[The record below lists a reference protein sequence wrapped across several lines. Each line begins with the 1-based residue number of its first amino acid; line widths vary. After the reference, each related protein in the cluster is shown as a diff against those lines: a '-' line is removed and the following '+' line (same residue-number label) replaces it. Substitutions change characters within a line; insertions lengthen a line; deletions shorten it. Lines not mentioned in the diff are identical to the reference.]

1 MPGAPVRQSHPHTA
15 TVVTCK
21 LSYIKLLVI
30 RHRDAGHNGLVCWR
44 RNSSVAG
51 PLRFRRSNAAWSEQ
65 RVEEQLLRPL
75 KDSFGARLQRPWFT
89 PPNGYEARRLE
100 MDNGDFALFC
110 WTGNGTAYWLGNTT
124 TPEALWRTDK
134 YDFTEVPYPVA
145 RWAQRELL
153 ARLEVVDPWLAGY
166 DHVAW
171 FFLPVFL
178 SKDGRD
184 TTRAF
189 FADHAAGFPDAT
201 RGEALEFFERA
212 LATGTLD
219 EHRYTMASKLGTSQ
233 GMDVGRMAATM
244 AEFTVAK
251 LLANAGLEFEPEIEL
266 DSGHALDF
274 QVAGEHLVEVTRPR
288 PPARRSRA
296 DTPVAALRETADAKT
311 TDQLRAHPAATL
323 FVDCSSFRDDEW
335 ATLRAERP
343 SVDHRPTVVFRA
355 RPGGHVKG
363 YRVGTLPFDL
373 GNAIAWV
380 E

>member
-1 MPGAPVRQSHPHTA
+1 M
-15 TVVTCK
+15 
-21 LSYIKLLVI
+21 
-30 RHRDAGHNGLVCWR
+30 
-44 RNSSVAG
+44 AG
-51 PLRFRRSNAAWSEQ
+51 PLRFRRSNGSWNEQ
-65 RVEEQLLRPL
+65 RVRERLLRPL
-75 KDSFGARLQRPWFT
+75 DEAFGARLERPWFD
-89 PPNGYEARRLE
+89 PPRGYEARRLE

-110 WTGNGTAYWLGNTT
+110 WDGGRAYWMGNTT
-124 TPEALWRTDK
+124 TPEALWRTEK

-153 ARLEVVDPWLAGY
+153 ARLELVDPWLAEY

-189 FADHAAGFPDAT
+189 FDEHAGGFPDAT
-201 RGEALEFFERA
+201 RDEALAFFERA
-212 LATGTLD
+212 LASGELD
-219 EHRYTMASKLGTSQ
+219 EYRYTMASKLGTSR

-244 AEFTVAK
+244 GEFVVAK
-251 LLANAGLEFEPEIEL
+251 LLVDAGLDFEPEIQL

-274 QVAGEHLVEVTRPR
+274 RVAGGHLVEVTRPR

-296 DTPVAALRETADAKT
+296 DTPVAAVRETADAKT
-311 TDQLRAHPAATL
+311 NDQLKKHPSATL

-343 SVDHRPTVVFRA
+343 SVAHRPTVVFRA
-355 RPGGHVKG
+355 RPDGRVEG
-363 YRVGTLPFDL
+363 YRVGTLPFDT
-373 GNAIAWV
+373 GDAIEWLD
-380 E
+380 

>member
-1 MPGAPVRQSHPHTA
+1 M
-15 TVVTCK
+15 
-21 LSYIKLLVI
+21 
-30 RHRDAGHNGLVCWR
+30 
-44 RNSSVAG
+44 AG
-51 PLRFRRSNAAWSEQ
+51 PLRFRRSNTSWSES
-65 RVEEQLLRPL
+65 RVREQLLRPL
-75 KDSFGARLQRPWFT
+75 EEAFGARLERPWFT
-89 PPNGYEARRLE
+89 APKGYEARRLE

-110 WTGNGTAYWLGNTT
+110 WNGAAYWMGNTT
-124 TPEALWRTDK
+124 TPEALWRTEK
-134 YDFTEVPYPVA
+134 FDFTEVPYPVA

-153 ARLEVVDPWLAGY
+153 ARLEVVDPWLADY
-166 DHVAW
+166 DHIAW

-201 RGEALEFFERA
+201 RDEALGFFERA
-212 LATGTLD
+212 LATGKLD
-219 EHRYTMASKLGTSQ
+219 EYRYTMASKLGTSQ

-244 AEFTVAK
+244 AEFIVAK
-251 LLANAGLEFEPEIEL
+251 LLNDATLEFEPEIEL

-274 QVAGEHLVEVTRPR
+274 RVGGENLIEVTRPR
-288 PPARRSRA
+288 RPAHRSRA

-311 TDQLRAHPAATL
+311 TDQLRAHPSATL

-335 ATLRAERP
+335 DTLRAERP

-355 RPGGHVKG
+355 RPDGHVEG
-363 YRVGTLPFDL
+363 YRVGTLPFEL
-373 GNAIAWV
+373 GDAIQWV